1 MAYILTI
8 VFIGLVQNGE
18 QSFWPVL
25 LMFFTQLLLE
35 VLSGISSASEANM

>member
-18 QSFWPVL
+18 KSLWSVL
-25 LMFFTQLLLE
+25 PMFFMQLLLE
-35 VLSGISSASEANM
+35 TDWDISSGLKTSS